1 MLPTLDARLS
11 AAAELVRPG
20 EPVADIGC
28 DHGKLTAVLA
38 ASGKYPKVIG
48 ADLRPGPLAKAEQ
61 TLEYA
66 GCKDRAELRLGDG
79 LSVLSPGEV
88 STIVL
93 AGVSA
98 QTTWEIIE
106 KAPWVSAPGGPRLVM
121 VPATRHSDLRR
132 WLWEHGFAFAADRP
146 VQAAGRWYAV
156 MAAEYTG
163 EVKTP
168 TFQECLFGLTG
179 QWPEGEGYAAW
190 QKAKLPR
197 LRLGVPDGTELA
209 KEMDELIKGGE
220 QSMTTVQQIYE
231 EMQRIAPLALAES
244 WDNPGLLVDC
254 GGEVSRVLVTL
265 DITPEVVEEAAR
277 KGCGLIVSHHPVI
290 FSPLKK
296 LSGQDVAFQLVK
308 NGISAICMHTN
319 LDAAEGGVN
328 EVLAG
333 IFGMREMEAFAE
345 GCGRVGSIEPVTV
358 PELAKKAQK
367 ELASRCN
374 QPFNGPAVQVKF
386 ADTGKT
392 VRRLAVISGA
402 GGSLFEDAIAR
413 GADCLLTGEANHHH
427 AIDAKRLGLS
437 LIAAGHYATEF
448 PVTAAVA
455 EKLRTAFPELE
466 VLVSEDARD
475 PYTYL

>member
-38 ASGKYPKVIG
+38 ASGRYPKVIG

-132 WLWEHGFAFAADRP
+132 WLWEHGFALAADRP

-308 NGISAICMHTN
+308 SGISAICMHTN

>member
-132 WLWEHGFAFAADRP
+132 WLWEHGFALAADRP

-179 QWPEGEGYAAW
+179 QWPEGEGYATW

-209 KEMDELIKGGE
+209 KEMDELIKG
-220 QSMTTVQQIYE
+220 
-231 EMQRIAPLALAES
+231 ES
-244 WDNPGLLVDC
+244 
-254 GGEVSRVLVTL
+254 
-265 DITPEVVEEAAR
+265 
-277 KGCGLIVSHHPVI
+277 
-290 FSPLKK
+290 
-296 LSGQDVAFQLVK
+296 
-308 NGISAICMHTN
+308 
-319 LDAAEGGVN
+319 
-328 EVLAG
+328 
-333 IFGMREMEAFAE
+333 
-345 GCGRVGSIEPVTV
+345 
-358 PELAKKAQK
+358 KA
-367 ELASRCN
+367 
-374 QPFNGPAVQVKF
+374 
-386 ADTGKT
+386 
-392 VRRLAVISGA
+392 
-402 GGSLFEDAIAR
+402 
-413 GADCLLTGEANHHH
+413 
-427 AIDAKRLGLS
+427 
-437 LIAAGHYATEF
+437 
-448 PVTAAVA
+448 
-455 EKLRTAFPELE
+455 
-466 VLVSEDARD
+466 
-475 PYTYL
+475 

>member
-121 VPATRHSDLRR
+121 VPATRHNDLRC
-132 WLWEHGFAFAADRP
+132 WLWEHGFAFVADRP

-163 EVKTP
+163 EMKTP

-179 QWPEGEGYAAW
+179 QWPEGKGYAAW

-254 GGEVSRVLVTL
+254 GGEVSRGLVTL

-345 GCGRVGSIEPVTV
+345 GCGRVGSIEPITV

-402 GGSLFEDAIAR
+402 GGSLFEDAIAQ

-466 VLVSEDARD
+466 ILVSEDARD